1 MNVKAIS
8 LPADLATRS
17 SSRARW
23 MATGVVSFLPEGI
36 KFQSTWYMQLFY
48 KINFV
53 NKFIWKYQVSQPIK
67 YDDIVDVLPFKNNC
81 LELVTDQV
89 NGSYYFSVPH
99 SQSDSISDISAFI
112 QRCRDEGFDRAVH
125 DQALFKRVESCCA
138 KARKAMLFPT
148 IILMIASLAF
158 SWYIH
163 VFIGACLA
171 LLATVSAKQS
181 GSRILYIISN
191 VLMIASFAL
200 MFWVLG

>member
-8 LPADLATRS
+8 LPADLTARS
-17 SSRARW
+17 SSRANW

-36 KFQSTWYMQLFY
+36 KFQSTWYMQLVY

-53 NKFIWKYQVSQPIK
+53 NKLIWKYQVGQPIK

-89 NGSYYFSVPH
+89 NGSYYFSVPS
-99 SQSDSISDISAFI
+99 SQSDSIPDISNFI
-112 QRCRDEGFDRAVH
+112 WRCRDEGFDRAVQ

-158 SWYIH
+158 TWYVNVI
-163 VFIGACLA
+163 IGVALA
-171 LLATVSAKQS
+171 LLATISAKQS
-181 GSRILYIISN
+181 GSRILYVIST
-191 VLMIASFAL
+191 VLMIATFAL
-200 MFWVLG
+200 LFWVLG